1 MNVLVACE
9 ESQEVCKAFRENGH
23 NAFSCDVQEP
33 SGGHPEWHILGD
45 ALEAVNGG
53 EVVTMDGTKHV
64 INDWD
69 LLIAHPP
76 CTYLSNLG
84 ANHLYLGTEKKVRGK
99 DTFRLMN
106 EERIRNAIQAKD
118 FFMAFLNAPIAKVA
132 LENPVPSTLWCLPE
146 KTQVIQ
152 PWMFGDPYKKKTYLW
167 LKGLPVLSTTNV
179 VEPTGLWVD
188 GGHSK
193 ETKMQTF
200 GFRSAKKRSKT
211 FPGIAKAMAE
221 QWG

>member
-1 MNVLVACE
+1 M
-9 ESQEVCKAFRENGH
+9 
-23 NAFSCDVQEP
+23 
-33 SGGHPEWHILGD
+33 
-45 ALEAVNGG
+45 
-53 EVVTMDGTKHV
+53 
-64 INDWD
+64 
-69 LLIAHPP
+69 
-76 CTYLSNLG
+76 
-84 ANHLYLGTEKKVRGK
+84 
-99 DTFRLMN
+99 
-106 EERIRNAIQAKD
+106 
-118 FFMAFLNAPIAKVA
+118 NAPIAKVA
-132 LENPVPSTLWCLPE
+132 VENPVPSTLWCLPE

-152 PWMFGDPYKKKTYLW
+152 PWMFGNPYKKKTYLW
-167 LKGLPVLSTTNV
+167 LKGLPVLSATNV

>member
-1 MNVLVACE
+1 
-9 ESQEVCKAFRENGH
+9 
-23 NAFSCDVQEP
+23 
-33 SGGHPEWHILGD
+33 
-45 ALEAVNGG
+45 
-53 EVVTMDGTKHV
+53 
-64 INDWD
+64 
-69 LLIAHPP
+69 
-76 CTYLSNLG
+76 
-84 ANHLYLGTEKKVRGK
+84 
-99 DTFRLMN
+99 MN

-132 LENPVPSTLWCLPE
+132 VENPVPSTLWCLPE

-167 LKGLPVLSTTNV
+167 LKGLPVLSATNV